1 METQPE
7 SSFSLELSEKH
18 IARAWIAACISA
30 GVTVILGLF
39 ALAGNEVIAG
49 FDAWILLDAAILAGL
64 AFGVARRSRVCAVIL
79 VIYGISNVVDAALE
93 GRSFPILGFVF
104 IYFYVRGAIGIF
116 RYHRHRHQT
125 PQLTNI

>member
-7 SSFSLELSEKH
+7 SSFLRELREKH

-30 GVTVILGLF
+30 GLTLIFGLF
-39 ALAGNEVIAG
+39 ALAGEQIVPG

-64 AFGVARRSRVCAVIL
+64 AFGVARRSRCCAVIL
-79 VIYGISNVVDAALE
+79 VTYGICNVMYAALE

-104 IYFYVRGAIGIF
+104 IYFYVRGAIEIF
-116 RYHRHRHQT
+116 RDHRRRHQV
-125 PQLTNI
+125 PQTTSP